1 MKDSRT
7 FVQPWG
13 FETQVSHQE
22 KEKGKSFSFRETSK
36 GVMIITT
43 AAAVDADEAA
53 ITLLDGICQL
63 VHCHPESCIWACL
76 SNCLM

>member
-22 KEKGKSFSFRETSK
+22 KEKGKSFSFRETSN
-36 GVMIITT
+36 GGMIITT

-53 ITLLDGICQL
+53 NTLLGHDDNAEKPL
-63 VHCHPESCIWACL
+63 KNEFDNSFKN
-76 SNCLM
+76 S